1 VRNDTILNMVKRIS
15 QLNEKSIHG
24 CVFNIKQSGLSP
36 PQIAQLLTK
45 HYHNYLCL
53 KYQGELLNELPQYF
67 SNVLKIF
74 DRLRTAK
81 NNALNIEYQRI
92 VNGVSNVQPR
102 QIHCIHDDDLQG
114 HLFQPV
120 TETIPD
126 FYVQETTDE
135 LGDLRNFYNVCLIK
149 AAAIVLYN
157 QNKSN
162 PKHLRLVKNEGDK
175 TVNRI
180 VNDSAFQETV
190 EEIIQRVGYLY
201 NKSDDEI
208 ITMLDYFKTD
218 AFEYDIP
225 IRNYLTDAIQ
235 IANEK
240 LSKISK

>member
-1 VRNDTILNMVKRIS
+1 MSLWRTLRRRKRTPFKIQYNEADDLTFDESPFYVRNDTILNMVKRIS

-24 CVFNIKQSGLSP
+24 CVFNIKQSGLLP

-114 HLFQPV
+114 HLFQPS
-120 TETIPD
+120 
-126 FYVQETTDE
+126 
-135 LGDLRNFYNVCLIK
+135 LIFMYK
-149 AAAIVLYN
+149 KPPTN
-157 QNKSN
+157 W
-162 PKHLRLVKNEGDK
+162 
-175 TVNRI
+175 
-180 VNDSAFQETV
+180 
-190 EEIIQRVGYLY
+190 EI
-201 NKSDDEI
+201 
-208 ITMLDYFKTD
+208 
-218 AFEYDIP
+218 
-225 IRNYLTDAIQ
+225 
-235 IANEK
+235 
-240 LSKISK
+240 